1 MDNLNSIAQQYVKLT
16 LAIGQHSQYYVDA
29 YYGPQNWQP
38 QQKTS
43 LEQLQ
48 TQALTLIDNIEQYQK
63 NHTSRRSEYLYHHIK
78 AAACYIKILRQQP
91 MSFKSECQGLYDV
104 TPTSFELAH
113 FDSVLKQ
120 LEHALAGKDSLN
132 TRLNEFKAQFI
143 VPTDKLETVFSTAIE
158 ETRARTLDHIPL
170 PEQESFVV
178 SQTNNQIWSAYN
190 WYKGNAHSLI
200 EINTDL
206 PISIDRVID
215 LAAHEGYPGHHVFN
229 ALLETEM
236 VNKNGWMEYSIYP
249 LFSPSSLLAEGSA
262 NYGIEVVFPWPERLE
277 YEKEVLFKQ
286 AGLDSDLAEQY
297 YEIQSILQ
305 KMSYIDNHVAEQY
318 LDGHINQDQAIE
330 LLMTYA
336 LSSKERATQRLKF
349 IEANRS
355 YVINYNFGQDLT
367 KDYLKAQCDV
377 SDSKAL
383 WQAFSQLLSEP
394 LTGSMM
400 QKVL

>member
-1 MDNLNSIAQQYVKLT
+1 MNNLNSIAEQYVKLT
-16 LAIGQHSQYYVDA
+16 LAIGQHSEYYVDA
-29 YYGPQNWQP
+29 YYGPQSWQP

-48 TQALTLIDNIEQYQK
+48 TQALTLVDSIEQCQQ
-63 NHTSRRSEYLYHHIK
+63 NGTSRRSEYLCHHIK

-104 TPTSFELAH
+104 TPTAFELTH

-120 LEHALAGKDSLN
+120 LENALPGKDSLN
-132 TRLNEFKAQFI
+132 TRLNEFRSQFI
-143 VPTDKLETVFSTAIE
+143 VPTDKLDTVFSTAIE
-158 ETRARTLDHIPL
+158 EARLRTLAHIPL

-277 YEKEVLFKQ
+277 YEKEVLFKR

-297 YEIQSILQ
+297 YQIQSILQ

-318 LDGHINQDQAIE
+318 LDGHINHEQAIE

-336 LSSKERATQRLKF
+336 LSSKPRATQRLKF

-367 KDYLKAQCDV
+367 KEYLATRCDL